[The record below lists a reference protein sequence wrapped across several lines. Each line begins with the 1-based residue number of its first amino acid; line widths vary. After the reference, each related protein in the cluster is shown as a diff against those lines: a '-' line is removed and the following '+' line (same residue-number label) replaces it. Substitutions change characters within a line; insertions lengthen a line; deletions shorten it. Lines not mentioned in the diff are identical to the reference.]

1 MKKAGILVGAFSIL
15 ILSAQP
21 VWPRCAPLIREG
33 RELLGKVK
41 LVKADEDKAK
51 GLLDEAQ
58 QFLDAGN
65 HVDGV
70 KKANEALDLLKKK

>member
-1 MKKAGILVGAFSIL
+1 MKKIALLIVFAGIL

-21 VWPRCAPLIREG
+21 VWSRCAPLIREG
-33 RELLGKVK
+33 RGLLGKVK
-41 LVKADEDKAK
+41 LAKADEDKAK

-58 QFLDAGN
+58 KFLDAGN